1 MTSIEWINECSSA
14 FRLMLATSWL
24 APDGRRPEQKE
35 AIRRACSAGPDW
47 DEYLCL
53 VDRHRIPA
61 MSWASLKCVPDLCLQ
76 ENVVRELRRRSDA
89 CRMQSMLRLHL
100 LAGVLRRFNRASI
113 PVMPLKGPLLSIE
126 MYGDPGLRQ
135 SKDLDILVRRE
146 HVAAAQACL
155 EETGWSR
162 CEKSSILTQ
171 RQLEFNMR
179 HEHHTDYVHARTDCE
194 LELHWRTVW
203 ESPEEAGD
211 HMDRSLTAEWQ
222 GCTYQAMD
230 RIDLTLYLCN
240 HGSNHAWFRA
250 KWLGD
255 LARIHAAGSVDWM
268 AALTRA
274 RQSGA
279 ERPLLLCLRLL
290 EDAYRIPA
298 PSAARNSIRAL
309 PPVLIGKSIR
319 ELITLAE
326 PCTRGS
332 LASLLDR
339 FRNAR
344 FSRRLWPARS
354 LWESIAAVALC
365 PADIKLLC
373 LPDRLFWLYLP
384 LRPFLWIW
392 RRVRDFLRESRVRA
406 GGGGL

>member
-89 CRMQSMLRLHL
+89 CRMQSMLRLQL

-135 SKDLDILVRRE
+135 SK
-146 HVAAAQACL
+146 
-155 EETGWSR
+155 
-162 CEKSSILTQ
+162 
-171 RQLEFNMR
+171 
-179 HEHHTDYVHARTDCE
+179 
-194 LELHWRTVW
+194 
-203 ESPEEAGD
+203 
-211 HMDRSLTAEWQ
+211 
-222 GCTYQAMD
+222 D

-279 ERPLLLCLRLL
+279 
-290 EDAYRIPA
+290 
-298 PSAARNSIRAL
+298 
-309 PPVLIGKSIR
+309 
-319 ELITLAE
+319 
-326 PCTRGS
+326 
-332 LASLLDR
+332 
-339 FRNAR
+339 
-344 FSRRLWPARS
+344 
-354 LWESIAAVALC
+354 
-365 PADIKLLC
+365 
-373 LPDRLFWLYLP
+373 
-384 LRPFLWIW
+384 
-392 RRVRDFLRESRVRA
+392 
-406 GGGGL
+406 